1 MKIGVFCSANNHID
15 PDFFAMTEELG
26 HWIGKKGHTLV
37 YGGCDMGL
45 MECAAKAV
53 RESGG
58 MVIGVIP
65 RLLEQGGHLSQ
76 HINVVIPCDNLSDRK
91 DLIAAQADAF
101 VVLPGGIGTL
111 DELFTMAAS
120 STLGYHSKPLIVYDM
135 KGFWQ
140 PLVALLD
147 TLEQQGLVRNHYA
160 DHIKM
165 ARSLDDVVRLIEK
178 D

>member
-26 HWIGKKGHTLV
+26 HWIGKEGHTLV